1 MPNYLDEF
9 KINLEGIDID
19 EVSSFIQG
27 ADFPATKQEILEVA
41 FANGAPE
48 YIIDFLDR
56 LPDEEYSS
64 FADLLFALEDLQL
77 QS

>member
-1 MPNYLDEF
+1 MPNYLDEL
-9 KINLEGIDID
+9 KINLEGIDIA
-19 EVSSFIQG
+19 EVTSFIQS

-64 FADLLFALEDLQL
+64 FSDLLFALEDLQL